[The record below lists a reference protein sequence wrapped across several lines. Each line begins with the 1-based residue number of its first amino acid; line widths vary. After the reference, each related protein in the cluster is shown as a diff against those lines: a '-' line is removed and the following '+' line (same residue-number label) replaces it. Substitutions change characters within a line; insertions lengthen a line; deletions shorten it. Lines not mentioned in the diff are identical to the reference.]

1 MPSVSSSATVLVT
14 GANGFYGLWVVRALL
29 ERGYTVK
36 GAVRSPTAADTLKR
50 FVKDKYPARAAK
62 FQTII
67 VPDITAAGAFDDAV
81 KDVSAVVHTASP
93 MTFAEEDPEAY
104 TKPAV
109 GGTIGI
115 LQSVSKHGTN
125 VKRVVITSSV
135 AAVFR
140 TDAPPG
146 LYAEDVWNDDAVR
159 IVAEQGRKAP
169 GDIKYMASKT
179 LAERAAW
186 GFMHEHKDAVKFDL
200 CTILPSWSMGIPS
213 NDPSSPAEMGSTP
226 RYLYDQL
233 FAVPAP
239 AQREPPCFN
248 YVDVH
253 DAVEMHVR
261 ALEVEAAGGER
272 FIASSHVCSWQDWL
286 NAASALGVLPK
297 LDKGDPKA
305 AESCPPHPTCSNE
318 KAQRL
323 LGMKFRTVPET
334 FKEVY
339 EYFDARGWLADLQG

>member
-1 MPSVSSSATVLVT
+1 VKTARQLVIPM
-14 GANGFYGLWVVRALL
+14 
-29 ERGYTVK
+29 ER
-36 GAVRSPTAADTLKR
+36 LC
-50 FVKDKYPARAAK
+50 
-62 FQTII
+62 
-67 VPDITAAGAFDDAV
+67 
-81 KDVSAVVHTASP
+81 
-93 MTFAEEDPEAY
+93 
-104 TKPAV
+104 
-109 GGTIGI
+109 
-115 LQSVSKHGTN
+115 LN
-125 VKRVVITSSV
+125 
-135 AAVFR
+135 
-140 TDAPPG
+140 
-146 LYAEDVWNDDAVR
+146 YAEDVWNDDAVR

-169 GDIKYMASKT
+169 GDVKYMASKT

-186 GFMHEHKDAVKFDL
+186 EFMREHKDAVKFDL
-200 CTILPSWSMGIPS
+200 CTILPSWSMGVSIPS

-272 FIASSHVCSWQDWL
+272 FIASSHVCSWQDWRT
-286 NAASALGVLPK
+286 ALSVLPK

-305 AESCPPHPTCSNE
+305 TESCPPHPTCSNE